1 MTTVR
6 LTMAQALVRYL
17 VAQRT
22 MLEGRDVPLFAGVWA
37 IFGHGNVAGVGEAL
51 SRHRNELPTYRA
63 HNEQAMAHA
72 AIAFAKAHFRRQM
85 MACTT
90 SIGPGATNLVT
101 AAATAHVNRLPV
113 LFLPGDIFV
122 SRAPDPVLQQ
132 VEDFDDGRVSA
143 NDCFRPVSRYF
154 DRIVHPAQ
162 LLSSLPRAMSVL
174 TDAALCGPATLALPQ
189 DVQATAFD
197 YPDDFFAPR
206 VWTVRAEAPREA
218 DLDAA
223 VGALRA
229 SRRPVVVGGGGVLYS
244 DGGAQALER
253 FVERHGVPVTET
265 QAGKGAIAWDH
276 PLQAGAI
283 GVTGG
288 TAANALAREADLVL
302 AVGTRLADF
311 TTGSHSLFPQA
322 RLVAINVNA
331 FDAGKWR
338 ALPVVGDA
346 AATLDALTAR
356 LSGWTAD
363 AAWSGR
369 AQQEARGW
377 RDVVTA
383 IVGVRDVKPPA
394 LPYDGEV
401 IGAVQRHA
409 RSAED
414 DIVVCAAGSLP
425 GELHKLWRA
434 ARPGAYHVEYGYS
447 CMGYEIAGGIGV
459 KLARP
464 EREVVVLVGDGSYL
478 MLNSELATS
487 VMLGTKLVVVVLDN
501 RGYGCIHRLQEACG
515 GEAFNNLLDDCAR
528 GAGRAPAIDFA
539 AHARALGARAE
550 HVGSIA
556 ELEAALARARA
567 AERTYVVVI
576 DTDARRS
583 TEAGGWWWE
592 VGVPEVSESP
602 EVRSARA
609 AYDSGKK
616 AQRP

>member
-1 MTTVR
+1 MDGAGPR
-6 LTMAQALVRYL
+6 LR
-17 VAQRT
+17 
-22 MLEGRDVPLFAGVWA
+22 
-37 IFGHGNVAGVGEAL
+37 
-51 SRHRNELPTYRA
+51 
-63 HNEQAMAHA
+63 
-72 AIAFAKAHFRRQM
+72 
-85 MACTT
+85 
-90 SIGPGATNLVT
+90 
-101 AAATAHVNRLPV
+101 
-113 LFLPGDIFV
+113 
-122 SRAPDPVLQQ
+122 
-132 VEDFDDGRVSA
+132 
-143 NDCFRPVSRYF
+143 
-154 DRIVHPAQ
+154 
-162 LLSSLPRAMSVL
+162 
-174 TDAALCGPATLALPQ
+174 
-189 DVQATAFD
+189 
-197 YPDDFFAPR
+197 
-206 VWTVRAEAPREA
+206 REA

-223 VGALRA
+223 VAALRA
-229 SRRPVVVGGGGVLYS
+229 SRRPVLVGGGGVLYS
-244 DGGAQALER
+244 DGGAHALER
-253 FVERHGVPVTET
+253 FVERTASRSPRRRP
-265 QAGKGAIAWDH
+265 ARARSPWDH

-322 RLVAINVNA
+322 RLVAINVNT

-377 RDVVTA
+377 RDVVTT

-528 GAGRAPAIDFA
+528 GAGTAPAIDFA

-602 EVRSARA
+602 KVRSARA